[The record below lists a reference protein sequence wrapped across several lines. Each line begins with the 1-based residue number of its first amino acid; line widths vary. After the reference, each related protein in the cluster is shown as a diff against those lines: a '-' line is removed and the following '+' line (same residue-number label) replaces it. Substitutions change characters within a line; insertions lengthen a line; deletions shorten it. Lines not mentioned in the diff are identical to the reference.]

1 MAERKPSSS
10 LDDPSPRRRALVR
23 NPLGGD
29 TFGRVAEAFARFM
42 GTPAF
47 LLGMTLICAVWLAW
61 NTLAPEAAQFDPRAM
76 NFTLL
81 TLILSLQASYAAP
94 LLLLA
99 QNRQED
105 RDRVQ
110 AEQDRQSNERNHATT
125 DFITREIAGLR
136 LALNDVAT
144 RDFVRGELRDLLQE
158 LEDEAEDAREQAP
171 RSPGDAGSADD
182 SGQGTHHAMLR
193 ALLREEID
201 AALTARERAAAAP
214 RHPREETPE

>member
-1 MAERKPSSS
+1 M
-10 LDDPSPRRRALVR
+10 
-23 NPLGGD
+23 
-29 TFGRVAEAFARFM
+29 M

-47 LLGMTLICAVWLAW
+47 LVGMTVFCAVWLTW
-61 NTLAPEAAQFDPRAM
+61 NSLAPEAAQFDPRAL

-99 QNRQED
+99 QNRQDD

-125 DFITREIAGLR
+125 DFITREIASLR

-144 RDFVRGELRDLLQE
+144 RDFVRGELRDLLEE
-158 LEDEAEDAREQAP
+158 LEEPRTQDRRE
-171 RSPGDAGSADD
+171 SSGDQD
-182 SGQGTHHAMLR
+182 QHLR
-193 ALLREEID
+193 AILREEVE
-201 AALTARERAAAAP
+201 AALDRRAGKEQDP
-214 RHPREETPE
+214 Q